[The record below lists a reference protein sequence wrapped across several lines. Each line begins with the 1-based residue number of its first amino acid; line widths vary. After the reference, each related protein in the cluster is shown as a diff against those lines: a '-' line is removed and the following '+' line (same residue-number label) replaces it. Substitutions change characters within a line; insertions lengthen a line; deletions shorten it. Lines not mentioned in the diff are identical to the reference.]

1 MHINGKILERDLKI
15 GIVSIFVL
23 LVILHLLDRPKNIET
38 VLDVVHEPYVAQ
50 VSVSVPP
57 NVKKFTCPGSFGD
70 DDIYKVVSKQ
80 DSLGEYFVP
89 EDLEQVSEDMSRNAN
104 ICLKSIVL
112 DNLENMFADASLEG
126 HDLEITSAFRSYS
139 YQGFLFN
146 MYFARDGEDAK
157 RYSAEPGHSEH
168 QLGTTVDITAKGL
181 PSTYHFFHTTEAG
194 KWVLDHAD
202 EYGFV
207 MSYPDGSEGITGYM
221 FEPWH
226 FRYVGVDIAKSVY
239 ESNTTLYEYLLENK
253 EIIDPEIV
261 VDNF

>member
-15 GIVSIFVL
+15 GIISIFVL
-23 LVILHLLDRPKNIET
+23 LLILHLLDMRQNTET

-50 VSVSVPP
+50 VLVSVPP
-57 NVKKFTCPGSFGD
+57 NVKKISCPSPFGE
-70 DDIYKVVSKQ
+70 DDIYKIVSKEE
-80 DSLGEYFVP
+80 SLGEYFVP
-89 EDLEQVSEDMSRNAN
+89 EDLELVSNDISRNAN
-104 ICLKSIVL
+104 ICLKSIAL
-112 DNLENMFADASLEG
+112 DNLERMFLDASLAGYE
-126 HDLEITSAFRSYS
+126 LEVTSAFRSYS

-146 MYFARDGEDAK
+146 MYFARDGEDAR

-181 PSTYHFFHTTEAG
+181 PSTYHFFHTTEEG
-194 KWVLDHAD
+194 KWVLDHAH

-207 MSYPDGSEGITGYM
+207 MSYPEGGEDVTGYM

-226 FRYVGVDIAKSVY
+226 YRYVGVDIAKSVY
-239 ESNTTLYEYLLENK
+239 ESNTTLYEYLFEKK